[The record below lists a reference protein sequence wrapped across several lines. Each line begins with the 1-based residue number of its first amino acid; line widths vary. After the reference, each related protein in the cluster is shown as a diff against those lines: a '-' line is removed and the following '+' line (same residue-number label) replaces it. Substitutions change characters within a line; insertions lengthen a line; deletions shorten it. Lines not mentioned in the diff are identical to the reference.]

1 MYSLFQVPS
10 IQNENTDPIPMFRS
24 IRGEIQTTSTEQTER
39 EICKWLSILNFYSNC
54 FQSIK
59 LALNLYT
66 FDVFTSNDI

>member
-1 MYSLFQVPS
+1 MYSLFQVLS
-10 IQNENTDPIPMFRS
+10 IQNENTDPILMFRS

-39 EICKWLSILNFYSNC
+39 EICKWLSILNFYSNY

-59 LALNLYT
+59 FALNLYT